1 MNLIGRREVPAK
13 VFFDEPQSRPRVHV
27 GFTPPHLLITSGRP
41 TIHLEAPRYLFDDL
55 VRFLMEW
62 SPHRRFV
69 LSSLLRW
76 GRIRSAERVE
86 AHPIYNPFLRTFFQP
101 NVRTMGTQ

>member
-1 MNLIGRREVPAK
+1 MKR
-13 VFFDEPQSRPRVHV
+13 
-27 GFTPPHLLITSGRP
+27 ITSGWP
-41 TIHLEAPRYLFDDL
+41 TIHPEAPRYLFGDL
-55 VRFLMEW
+55 FRFLVECFLVAW

-69 LSSLLRW
+69 LRLLLRW

-101 NVRTMGTQ
+101 NVRTTGTQ